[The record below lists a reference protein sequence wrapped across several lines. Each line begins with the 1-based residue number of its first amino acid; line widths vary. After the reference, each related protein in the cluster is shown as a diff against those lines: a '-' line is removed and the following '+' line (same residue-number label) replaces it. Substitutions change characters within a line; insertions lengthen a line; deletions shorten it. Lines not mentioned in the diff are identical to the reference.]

1 MYKLP
6 KIRVPADYRESKI
19 KGPAKGSFKIY
30 KIMSFQF
37 HFDFTIVF
45 GEDSSRPLAEKKY
58 ISNEIRRRKIFV
70 SIYRSN
76 FGNHHNSKTFLY
88 RKESLWPRK

>member
-1 MYKLP
+1 MKYINYLKFWFQLIIE
-6 KIRVPADYRESKI
+6 KAKI

-45 GEDSSRPLAEKKY
+45 GEDFSRPPAG
-58 ISNEIRRRKIFV
+58 KIYF
-70 SIYRSN
+70 N
-76 FGNHHNSKTFLY
+76 
-88 RKESLWPRK
+88 